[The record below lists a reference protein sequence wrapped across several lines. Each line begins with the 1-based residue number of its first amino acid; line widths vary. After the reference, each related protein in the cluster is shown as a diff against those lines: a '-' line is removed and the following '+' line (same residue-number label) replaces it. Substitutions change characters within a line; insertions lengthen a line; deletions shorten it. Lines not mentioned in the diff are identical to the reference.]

1 MAKLTE
7 RQKKNIIAAYAAGGV
22 SLSDLAGRYKVS
34 VETIRRA
41 VKSDGDFVKKCED
54 IKKESDEETFKSLKD
69 YFSSNQKFAKNLI
82 GRLLDIPDELIAAS
96 TLRER
101 VGAASYIKEMFTAD
115 GAADEREPI
124 SVVINLAD
132 TSGEVPTEGGGDDSM

>member
-22 SLSDLAGRYKVS
+22 SQKALANKYGVS
-34 VETIRRA
+34 ESTVRNIINN
-41 VKSDGDFVKKCED
+41 DPDFAENCGQ
-54 IKKESDEETFKSLKD
+54 IKKESEEETFKSLKD

-101 VGAASYIKEMFTAD
+101 VGAASYIRDMFIID
-115 GAADEREPI
+115 GASDAVDDTPANIE
-124 SVVINLAD
+124 VVVEDASESN
-132 TSGEVPTEGGGDDSM
+132 E

>member
-22 SLSDLAGRYKVS
+22 SQKALADKYGVS
-34 VETIRRA
+34 EATIHR
-41 VKSDGDFVKKCED
+41 VIGNDPEFEGKCKT
-54 IKKESDEETFKSLKD
+54 IKKEEEEETFKSLKD
-69 YFSSNQKFAKNLI
+69 YFSSNQRFAKNLI

-132 TSGEVPTEGGGDDSM
+132 TSGEVTTEGGGDDSL